1 MTQPP
6 TVQSSPNPAWEF
18 VSSTPDR
25 ALPDFAAITPDHLVE
40 AATWA
45 VGHAQGV
52 VSGILTSSED
62 PTFQSVTLALERAMQ
77 PADALGAL
85 VRVYESN
92 VQTDAVAEAAAGV
105 WAQLT
110 SLRLGVELDTELFE
124 RLQSVPTADLIP
136 EDRRLHELTIQDF
149 VRAGVRLPAED
160 RQRVSAI
167 ATEIDRIETEF
178 GQVLLREASSRA
190 LVVEDP
196 AQLAGLGPDAL
207 DAARADARSH
217 GVDGL
222 RLPLTNTTQQDA
234 LADLTDPATRQRLF
248 ELSTG
253 RGSSGG
259 PGDTREMVTDL
270 TALRAALA
278 AVLGF
283 HSYAQYSIDDQV
295 APDVESA
302 GGLLRSL
309 IGPALG
315 QFRRETRRVREY
327 FGLDDSQPLDPADV
341 THLWERY
348 RAEAFELDSADAA
361 AYFEFE
367 RVLVD
372 GVFATAGTLFGL
384 AFTARDDL
392 SGWHEDVRVYE
403 VLDGTR
409 PLGLVLVDPYARSG
423 KSGGAWMDE
432 LVTGSRLTGLHPVT
446 TLSLNVPKPPPGRP
460 ALLSVDETVTLF
472 HEFGH
477 VLHGLFADSVY
488 PSQAGTS
495 VPRDYVEFPSQQ
507 FEMWALHPQVLPAY
521 ALHWETGERIP
532 QELVETLLDAQGFG
546 QGFSTL
552 EYLAAAMLDL
562 GWHALEDGESIEDV
576 LTFESEVL
584 TAAGFDPVV
593 PPRYRSTYFAHTFT
607 GGYASGYYSYLWSE
621 QYAAAVTEL
630 FEDHGGLDPELGACY
645 RAQVLSPGYSV
656 DPLYALKEFM
666 GGGVAVEPLLRR
678 RGLAPLRPAGPAH
691 PTHAKLERDLRK
703 AGIDSRVITHPE
715 PLPTAAAAA
724 AHHGVD
730 LGAIAN
736 SLVFIAEF
744 EEEPAAEPTV
754 TTGALST
761 TGADSGKTAS
771 TSKNADSAGSTL
783 KDTGLTADEAAN
795 RALAETTTRSGT
807 EDTETS
813 AVGDAVTSSLEDA
826 GTNPVGDAVT
836 TAAGGRDGEA
846 TGASAAETTEADDQ
860 PAVRDEPVL
869 IMTSGAHRVDTEFTA
884 AKIGARRLKR
894 AKPEQVLQATGQA
907 VGGVAPAGH
916 PTRLRTF
923 VDRDLRL
930 HPKLWAGGGTIEAMV
945 PLTYSELVDLTGGQE
960 IDVEPR

>member
-6 TVQSSPNPAWEF
+6 IVPSAPNPAWEF
-18 VSSTPDR
+18 VSSTPDL
-25 ALPDFAAITPDHLVE
+25 ALPDFADITPAHLTE
-40 AATWA
+40 AATLA
-45 VGHAQGV
+45 VGHAQDV
-52 VSGILTSSED
+52 VAGILASTEEA
-62 PTFQSVTLALERAMQ
+62 TFQSVTLALERATQ
-77 PADALGAL
+77 PADSLSAL

-92 VQTDAVAEAAAGV
+92 VQTDAVAEVAAGV

-110 SLRLGVELDTELFE
+110 SLRLGIELDTELFD
-124 RLQSVPTADLIP
+124 RLQAVHTSDLIP
-136 EDRRLHELTIQDF
+136 EDRRLHELMVKDF
-149 VRAGVRLPAED
+149 VHAGVRLPAED

-190 LVVEDP
+190 LVVEDE
-196 AQLAGLGPDAL
+196 AALAGLSEDAL
-207 DAARADARSH
+207 QAARDDARSH
-217 GVDGL
+217 GVEGL

-234 LADLTDPATRQRLF
+234 LAELTDPATRARLLD
-248 ELSTG
+248 LSMG

-259 PGDTREMVTDL
+259 TGDTRELITDL

-278 AVLGF
+278 SQLGF

-309 IGPALG
+309 IGPALK
-315 QFRRETRRVREY
+315 QFGRESRRVREY
-327 FGLDDSQPLDPADV
+327 FGLEESQPLVRADL

-348 RAEAFELDSADAA
+348 RAEAFELDSAQASS
-361 AYFEFE
+361 YFEFE
-367 RVLVD
+367 RVLID

-384 AFTARDDL
+384 AFTSRPDL

-403 VLDGTR
+403 ALDGTR
-409 PLGLVLVDPYARSG
+409 HLGFVLVDPYARAG
-423 KSGGAWMDE
+423 KEGGAWMDE
-432 LVTGSRLTGLHPVT
+432 LVTGSRLTGLHAVT

-460 ALLSVDETVTLF
+460 ALLTVDETVTLF

-477 VLHGLFADSVY
+477 VLHGLFADSVH
-488 PSQAGTS
+488 PSQAGTA

-532 QELVETLLDAQGFG
+532 HSLVASLLDAQGFG
-546 QGFSTL
+546 QGLSTL

-584 TAAGFDPVV
+584 SAAGFDPVV

-607 GGYASGYYSYLWSE
+607 GGYAAGYYSYLWSE
-621 QYAAAVTEL
+621 QYAAAVSEM
-630 FEDHGGLDPELGACY
+630 FEDHGGLDPELGARY
-645 RAQVLSPGYSV
+645 RSEVLSLGFSV
-656 DPLYALKEFM
+656 DPLSALRRFLDAD
-666 GGGVAVEPLLRR
+666 VSVEPLLRR

-691 PTHAKLERDLRK
+691 PTHAKLEHDLRE
-703 AGIDSRVITHPE
+703 AGIDTKVITHPE

-724 AHHGVD
+724 EHHGVD

-736 SLVFIAEF
+736 SLIFIAEF
-744 EEEPAAEPTV
+744 EVENEASTNDGTAADTAGTDVRTDDGTDSTAESGAEP
-754 TTGALST
+754 
-761 TGADSGKTAS
+761 
-771 TSKNADSAGSTL
+771 
-783 KDTGLTADEAAN
+783 
-795 RALAETTTRSGT
+795 
-807 EDTETS
+807 
-813 AVGDAVTSSLEDA
+813 
-826 GTNPVGDAVT
+826 PV
-836 TAAGGRDGEA
+836 
-846 TGASAAETTEADDQ
+846 Q
-860 PAVRDEPVL
+860 DEPVL

-884 AKIGARRLKR
+884 ATIGARRLKR
-894 AKPEQVLQATGQA
+894 AKPEQVLAATGQA

-916 PTRLRTF
+916 PAPLRTF
-923 VDRDLRL
+923 IDRDLRMYE
-930 HPKLWAGGGTIEAMV
+930 KLWAGGGTIEAMV
-945 PLTYSELVDLTGGQE
+945 PLTYSELVDLTSGQE
-960 IDVEPR
+960 IDVEQK

>member
-630 FEDHGGLDPELGACY
+630 FEDHGGLDPELGARY

-666 GGGVAVEPLLRR
+666 GGEVAVEPLLRR

-744 EEEPAAEPTV
+744 EEEPPAEPTV

-761 TGADSGKTAS
+761 TGADSGKTAN
-771 TSKNADSAGSTL
+771 TGKNADSAGSTL
-783 KDTGLTADEAAN
+783 KDTGLTADEAAD
-795 RALAETTTRSGT
+795 RALAETTPRSGA

-813 AVGDAVTSSLEDA
+813 AVGDAVTSSVEDA

>member
-6 TVQSSPNPAWEF
+6 TVQSSSNPAWEF
-18 VSSTPDR
+18 VSRTPDR

-40 AATWA
+40 AASWA
-45 VGHAQGV
+45 VGHAQDV

-62 PTFQSVTLALERAMQ
+62 PTFQTVTLALERAMQ

-85 VRVYESN
+85 LRVYESN
-92 VQTDAVAEAAAGV
+92 VQTDAVAEAAASV

-110 SLRLGVELDTELFE
+110 SLRLGVELDTDLFD
-124 RLQSVPTADLIP
+124 RLQAVPTADLIP
-136 EDRRLHELTIQDF
+136 EDRRLHELTLQDF
-149 VRAGVRLPAED
+149 VRAGVRLPVED

-178 GQVLLREASSRA
+178 GQVLLREAASRA
-190 LVVEDP
+190 LVVDDE
-196 AQLAGLGPDAL
+196 AQLDGLGADAL
-207 DAARADARSH
+207 EAARVDAREH

-234 LADLTDPATRQRLF
+234 LADLTDPATRARLLQ
-248 ELSTG
+248 LSTG

-283 HSYAQYSIDDQV
+283 HSFAQYSIDDQV

-327 FGLDDSQPLDPADV
+327 FGMDESQPLDPADV

-367 RVLVD
+367 RVLID

-384 AFTARDDL
+384 AFTSREDL

-409 PLGLVLVDPYARSG
+409 PLGLVLVDPYARPG

-532 QELVETLLDAQGFG
+532 RELVETLLDAQGFG

-630 FEDHGGLDPELGACY
+630 FEDHGGLDPELGARY
-645 RAQVLSPGYSV
+645 RAEVLSPGYSV
-656 DPLYALKEFM
+656 DPLSALKQFM
-666 GGGVAVEPLLRR
+666 GADVVVEPLLRR

-691 PTHAKLERDLRK
+691 PTHAKLERDLRA
-703 AGIDSRVITHPE
+703 AGIESRVITHPE

-744 EEEPAAEPTV
+744 EEA
-754 TTGALST
+754 
-761 TGADSGKTAS
+761 SGTE
-771 TSKNADSAGSTL
+771 TDADSAGASPLSASAGSPAGYSDGPSTASPAG
-783 KDTGLTADEAAN
+783 TSADPAAGDGDDQVTD
-795 RALAETTTRSGT
+795 ASA
-807 EDTETS
+807 TET
-813 AVGDAVTSSLEDA
+813 A
-826 GTNPVGDAVT
+826 GT
-836 TAAGGRDGEA
+836 
-846 TGASAAETTEADDQ
+846 DDQ

-884 AKIGARRLKR
+884 QAIGARRLKR
-894 AKPEQVLQATGQA
+894 AKPEQVLAATGQA

-945 PLTYSELVDLTGGQE
+945 PLTYSQLVDLTGGQE